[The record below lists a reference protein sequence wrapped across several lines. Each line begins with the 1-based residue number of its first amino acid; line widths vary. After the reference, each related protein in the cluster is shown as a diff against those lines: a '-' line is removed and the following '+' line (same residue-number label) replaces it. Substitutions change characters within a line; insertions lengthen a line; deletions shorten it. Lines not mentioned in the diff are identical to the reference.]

1 MSSSRPE
8 QKEQIYWLSL
18 SGSKWGFLSDNKF
31 NLSKLKLSCTHIQ
44 HDSISNYNQ
53 KEINVHNKAFLSYTD

>member
-1 MSSSRPE
+1 MSTSRTE

-31 NLSKLKLSCTHIQ
+31 NLSKLGLSCTHIQ
-44 HDSISNYNQ
+44 HISNYNQ
-53 KEINVHNKAFLSYTD
+53 KEINVHNKAFLSYTA